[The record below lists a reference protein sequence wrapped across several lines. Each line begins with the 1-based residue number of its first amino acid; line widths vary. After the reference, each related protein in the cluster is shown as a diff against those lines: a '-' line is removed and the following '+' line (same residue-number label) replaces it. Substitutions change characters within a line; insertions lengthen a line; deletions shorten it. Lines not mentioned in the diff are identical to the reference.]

1 MSHWAESCLVLSSFF
16 LTLSYGYVSLSRRVF
31 ILSFLSLDSSTWFR
45 LAFFSSL
52 SMLPFLAFPSRKILI
67 FNRWAWTT
75 RSSLEKC
82 FFEQRKRTSLKKQRL
97 KKTWRVI
104 TRSSTSVQFDEEEQ
118 RQERDS
124 RQTRH
129 PSSSSFCLIE
139 SLWFFSSYSSSGLVL
154 ASFCSLWCDLFIV
167 SSFLLVSTYFVTA
180 HQETASASEQK
191 VLLTS
196 LLSLQSS
203 SCVRHSLWKR
213 PAFVVLCR
221 ERHSLS

>member
-154 ASFCSLWCDLFIV
+154 ASFLFPLMWPLHCV
-167 SSFLLVSTYFVTA
+167 QF
-180 HQETASASEQK
+180 
-191 VLLTS
+191 
-196 LLSLQSS
+196 S
-203 SCVRHSLWKR
+203 SCVDLLRDCPSRDCFRFRTKGTLDKSIVS
-213 PAFVVLCR
+213 P
-221 ERHSLS
+221 E